1 VAPAAIDS
9 GEGVMEQSA
18 GHTDQDYVSLAGLL
32 AAADGSGPVW
42 TRTSADLNVNV
53 LSFPAEAGV
62 PTHVNDEV
70 DVLIVALAGE
80 GELAIDGDARRLG
93 PGDLCLIPKGSA
105 RSIRALG
112 GRFVYVSCHRRR
124 GGLMPA

>member
-1 VAPAAIDS
+1 
-9 GEGVMEQSA
+9 MEQEA
-18 GHTDQDYVSLAGLL
+18 GHHHPDWASLAGLL
-32 AAADGSGPVW
+32 AAADGPGAAW
-42 TRTSADLNVNV
+42 TRTSSDLNVNV

-62 PTHVNDEV
+62 PAHVNDEV

-124 GGLMPA
+124 GGPMPA